1 MTMERV
7 LKKTTEALIMTT
19 QEQVIRTNN
28 INAKIDKTQEM

>member
-1 MTMERV
+1 MTKERV
-7 LKKTTEALIMTT
+7 LKKTTEPLIMTT